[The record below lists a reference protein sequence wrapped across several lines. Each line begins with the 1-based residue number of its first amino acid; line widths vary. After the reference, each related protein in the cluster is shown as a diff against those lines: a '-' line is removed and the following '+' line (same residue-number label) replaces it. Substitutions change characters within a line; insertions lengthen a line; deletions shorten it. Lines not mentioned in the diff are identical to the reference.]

1 MNVFEKLNEAR
12 VRFQSANV
20 KKSGTNKFAGY
31 TYYELSDILP
41 AINMLARELK
51 FTCVVNFGA
60 DVATLDFVDI
70 EKDAKITFTSPMSKA
85 SLKGCH
91 EVQNL
96 GAAETYM
103 KRYLYQHCFEIVEND
118 MLDATAEP
126 PRAQQRPQG
135 NPQRPQGNPQRQGN
149 YSQQGGYSQQDN
161 YR

>member
-118 MLDATAEP
+118 MLDATAGVQNP
-126 PRAQQRPQG
+126 GNQQRPQQQRPQG
-135 NPQRPQGNPQRQGN
+135 NQQYYQR
-149 YSQQGGYSQQDN
+149 
-161 YR
+161 